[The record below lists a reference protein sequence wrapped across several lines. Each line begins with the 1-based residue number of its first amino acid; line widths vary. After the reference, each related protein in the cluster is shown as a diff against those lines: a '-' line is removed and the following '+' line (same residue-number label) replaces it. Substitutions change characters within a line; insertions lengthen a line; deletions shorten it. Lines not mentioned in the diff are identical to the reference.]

1 MRIVFQQSKV
11 ILDFCF
17 YCENKRCLLRLIV
30 SKNKKDFERMS
41 PEVTKDI
48 YQQSSNI
55 NGRLLSMFLHGI

>member
-17 YCENKRCLLRLIV
+17 YCANKRCLLRLIL
-30 SKNKKDFERMS
+30 SKDKKDFERMS

-48 YQQSSNI
+48 YQQSSHI
-55 NGRLLSMFLHGI
+55 NGRLLSMFMHGI